1 MLEGPFPVPV
11 SQSLAWKGVV
21 QGSEV
26 RKVLK
31 FNFIGSLTLT
41 TRQMA
46 VEPLSPSFMFIHSMN
61 ITEHPPICQDYAGTG
76 NTDME
81 YDNPGVALLLL
92 VV

>member
-31 FNFIGSLTLT
+31 FNLIGSLTLT

-46 VEPLSPSFMFIHSMN
+46 VEPLSPSFMFTHSMN
-61 ITEHPPICQDYAGTG
+61 ITEHPPYARIMLALGTQIWSM
-76 NTDME
+76 TI
-81 YDNPGVALLLL
+81 L
-92 VV
+92 VLPSCCL